1 MKKPL
6 FLSYISGV
14 QDHLEQGQSY
24 PKILKYF
31 VPELVTATVFL
42 FCTSIFDSYF
52 IAHLKSTSLTATQGV
67 TTSLLHA
74 IIKLSE
80 GLLVGAVVIC
90 GQYNG
95 IQDYKKVGK
104 ALSNVFWLTVIFGA
118 TIGSFLYFCAYYI
131 YYFYGV
137 TPKMITLGM
146 PLLKLRAISIFL
158 MCIFFG
164 FVGFLRGIK
173 NTYVPMVIS
182 IVGGIFFVFIDY
194 ALIFGCYGLPE
205 CGILGSAMASIIQ
218 YVVMLIAVFLYIIFD
233 KENRKFGIEFFSRP
247 SLSMMKSL
255 LLVSWPV
262 MIDKVTLSLAH
273 VWLGFRL
280 APMGKYALA
289 SFSAIKDIERV
300 AILPALACAQV
311 ITFLV
316 SNDYKIQNWESIK
329 VNIKKVIFIATILV
343 CAILLAISYNPTYF
357 VRFFDHKG
365 SFTELSVKVL
375 PIISVLVFFDLL
387 QLILSGSLRGAADV
401 KYVMNVR
408 LGVCIL
414 FFMPLSYFLSGI
426 NWSSPITN
434 FLAVYGT
441 LYISNAIMSLFYIQ
455 RFRGGGWKKQTV

>member
-1 MKKPL
+1 MKKSL
-6 FLSYISGV
+6 LASYFSGV
-14 QDHLEQGQSY
+14 QDHDAVGQSY
-24 PKILKYF
+24 PKLFKYF
-31 VPELVTATVFL
+31 IGVWGLGFGV
-42 FCTSIFDSYF
+42 
-52 IAHLKSTSLTATQGV
+52 AHLKSTSLIATQGV

-104 ALSNVFWLTVIFGA
+104 ALSNVFWLTVIFGLCVS
-118 TIGSFLYFCAYYI
+118 SFLYFCAYYI

-137 TPKMITLGM
+137 TPKMISLGM
-146 PLLKLRAISIFL
+146 PLLKLRAVSVFL
-158 MCIFFG
+158 MCVYFG

-173 NTYVPMVIS
+173 NTHVPMVVS
-182 IVGGIFFVFIDY
+182 ILGGIFFVFIDY
-194 ALIFGCYGLPE
+194 VLIFGCYGMPE
-205 CGILGSAMASIIQ
+205 CGIMGSAIASIIQ
-218 YVVMLIAVFLYIIFD
+218 YLVMLIAVFLYIVFD

-273 VWLGFRL
+273 VWLGYRL

-289 SFSAIKDIERV
+289 SFSAIKDIERI

-316 SNDYKIQNWESIK
+316 SNDYKIQNWEGIK
-329 VNIKKVIFIATILV
+329 VNIKKVTFIASILI
-343 CAILLAISYNPTYF
+343 CAILMTVVYNPHYF

-365 SFTELSVKVL
+365 SFTDLSAKVL

-387 QLILSGSLRGAADV
+387 QLILSGALRGAADV
-401 KYVMNVR
+401 KVVMTVR
-408 LGVCIL
+408 LMVCIL
-414 FFMPLSYFLSGI
+414 FFMPVSYVLSSF
-426 NWSSPITN
+426 NWSSPLTN
-434 FLAVYGT
+434 FVAVYGT
-441 LYISNAIMSLFYIQ
+441 LYMANAIMSVFYIQ